1 MNNKFN
7 FGKMKEM
14 MMLEVNTK
22 SLKDH
27 REDIIKTMV
36 DLPTRGLKLVVDFKK
51 LTSEEFNE
59 VIKCIITHESESE
72 YNIVA
77 TTETEYIGTDN
88 EKSGKTKVLFIY
100 TEDFDIPVIVI
111 DSLNKRMLINIE
123 DLYMG
128 NLEEMKNNISK
139 SSVVNNSMVTYIKE
153 PIENI
158 LGKDSPILAKVSTFD
173 DINITGK
180 FNDTWNPLSATCI
193 PCEELDKYYELT
205 RNENDEIDDF
215 SMIISLLSNMD
226 LMSVY
231 QAEKGV
237 KQVLDGTR
245 YNLMKLSIEESLPI
259 DAVLRDHKLLKEL
272 KHRTIN
278 GLITETIAKN
288 ELIERKNLVDLEQ
301 SYKIADFVNENN
313 RNFTLAL
320 TTLMI
325 EFNVSPNVNGF
336 RQKDRVLELFNSTKN
351 MYIDFIKNLFDIDI
365 NVLLKEGFNVIHHY
379 ARHRVSINKYRAA
392 KEVRSEL
399 TEMLEQLT
407 SREESDK
414 IENGEIKL
422 S

>member
-1 MNNKFN
+1 MNKKFN
-7 FGKMKEM
+7 FEKMKETM
-14 MMLEVNTK
+14 VLEVNTK
-22 SLKDH
+22 SIKDH

-51 LTSEEFNE
+51 LTSEEFDE

-139 SSVVNNSMVTYIKE
+139 SSVVNNSMVTYIEE

-226 LMSVY
+226 LISVY

-288 ELIERKNLVDLEQ
+288 ELIEKKNLVDLEQ

-351 MYIDFIKNLFDIDI
+351 MYIDFIKNLFDTDI

-379 ARHRVSINKYRAA
+379 ARHRVSINKYQAA

>member
-1 MNNKFN
+1 MNEKFD
-7 FGKMKEM
+7 FEKMKEM
-14 MMLEVNTK
+14 IALEVNTK

-51 LTSEEFNE
+51 LTSEEFDE

-111 DSLNKRMLINIE
+111 DSLNKRMLINVE

-128 NLEEMKNNISK
+128 NLDEMKNNISE
-139 SSVVNNSMVTYIKE
+139 SSIVNNSMVTYIKE

-158 LGKDSPILAKVSTFD
+158 LGKDSPILEKVSTFG

-205 RNENDEIDDF
+205 RDKNDEIDDF
-215 SMIISLLSNMD
+215 SMIISMLSSMD

-237 KQVLDGTR
+237 RQVLDGTR
-245 YNLMKLSIEESLPI
+245 YNLSKLSIEESLPI
-259 DAVLRDHKLLKEL
+259 DAVLRDHKLLREL
-272 KHRTIN
+272 KRRTIS
-278 GLITETIAKN
+278 GLITETIDKN

-301 SYKIADFVNENN
+301 SYKIADFINENN
-313 RNFTLAL
+313 RNLTLAL
-320 TTLMI
+320 TALMI
-325 EFNVSPNVNGF
+325 EFNVTPNVNEF

-365 NVLLKEGFNVIHHY
+365 DVLLKEGFNVIHHY
-379 ARHRVSINKYRAA
+379 ARHRISINKYQAA
-392 KEVRSEL
+392 KEARSEL
-399 TEMLEQLT
+399 TEILERLK
-407 SREESDK
+407 SNEEVDD
-414 IENGEIKL
+414 IENGKIKF